1 MHDVDPKH
9 LNKWWKSEKFRAWI
23 HKNKKCY
30 CGHPLSN
37 QAGWL
42 HHHRNTGGKTPLDQ
56 LLTVFCSE
64 CHETLHYSAS
74 SKEAMYRRF
83 GISDERVEQ
92 DCATNLL
99 EYLISL
105 DELMAADYAKLI
117 LKWLFTKEGCNLAI
131 NGITELVR
139 EKENE

>member
-56 LLTVFCSE
+56 LLTMFCSE
-64 CHETLHYSAS
+64 CHETLHYSGK
-74 SKEAMYRRF
+74 SKEGLYRRL
-83 GISDERVEQ
+83 GIDDERIER
-92 DCATNLL
+92 DCAQNLL
-99 EYLISL
+99 EYLFSL
-105 DELMAADYAKLI
+105 D
-117 LKWLFTKEGCNLAI
+117 GCNLAI
-131 NGITELVR
+131 NGLTELVR
-139 EKENE
+139 EKEGE